1 MAEARHW
8 SIGGLAEVHDAATL
22 ALGAFDPHYRE
33 AWTEAQMAGL
43 LGTSTAWLNLC
54 RNSQGLVAFAL
65 CRQALDE
72 VELLLCATH
81 PDRRREGL
89 GRELVRAVIASSR
102 ARGARRLFLEVRRSN
117 EQALGLYLATGF
129 VESGRRP
136 GYYRTVTGDS
146 IDAITLSLGL

>member
-1 MAEARHW
+1 MVETRRW
-8 SIGGLAEVHDAATL
+8 SIGGLAEAPEAALL
-22 ALGAFDPHYRE
+22 ALDAFDPHFRE

-54 RNSQGLVAFAL
+54 RSKEGLVAFAL

-81 PDRRREGL
+81 PKQRRQGL
-89 GRELVRAVIASSR
+89 GRELVEQVIGSSR

-117 EQALGLYLATGF
+117 DRALGLYRATGF
-129 VESGRRP
+129 VESGCRP

>member
-1 MAEARHW
+1 MAEPRGW
-8 SIGGLAEVHDAATL
+8 RIGGLAEAREAATL
-22 ALGAFDPHYRE
+22 AHDAFDPHFRE

-54 RNSQGLVAFAL
+54 ESPGGLLAFAL

-81 PDRRREGL
+81 PDHRQQGL
-89 GRELVRAVIASSR
+89 GRELVHEVIGSAR

-117 EQALGLYLATGF
+117 ERALALYRATGF
-129 VESGRRP
+129 AESGRRP
-136 GYYRTVTGDS
+136 GYYRTITGDS
-146 IDAITLSLGL
+146 IDAITLTMGL